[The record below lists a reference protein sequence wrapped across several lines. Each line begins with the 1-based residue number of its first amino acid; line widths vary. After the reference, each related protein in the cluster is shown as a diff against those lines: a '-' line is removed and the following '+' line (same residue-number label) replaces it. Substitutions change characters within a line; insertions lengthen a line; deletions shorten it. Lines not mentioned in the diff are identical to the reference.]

1 MTQLVAL
8 PDGTELTG
16 DYTIRR
22 VLGAGGFGITYL
34 ADEQALSRR
43 VSIKEYF
50 PADFAIRDESKVA
63 SPRSKGSASDY
74 AWGLDRFVEEAQ
86 TLAKF
91 NHPNIV
97 KVHRIFRANGTAYM
111 VLHFEEGQSLK
122 TWLKALGR
130 APRQREIDGILAP
143 LLDALEA
150 IHKADFLHRDI
161 APDNIIIRNSG
172 DPVLIDFG
180 AARGELAAHSKTKTV
195 SALVKPGY
203 SPYEQY
209 AESSRQQ
216 GPWTDIYALAATLY
230 HAIAGKRPP
239 DSPSRMLKDEMVPVR
254 DAALAGYRAGFLEAL
269 QRGLAIAIDQ
279 RPQSISAWRGAL
291 LAPEP
296 EKPGV
301 LARMRER
308 TEVRRSAG
316 KSRRATEPLAAGPVP
331 PPDVPG
337 QAGSLLDFVDALQKP
352 SVEKASSKKAD
363 AQIETP
369 KRWSISRGKTA
380 KNSNAISPAAAVAA
394 PSPAPHGK
402 SKKADAAKP
411 VANAVAVLPER
422 QRSNGRAIKP
432 RPDVAPTRRWTRGLK
447 SKVAL
452 AAALTA
458 AFVGLQDQLQ
468 RVFIPTASG
477 ITTGAIIPAA
487 APRSAL
493 TQSAEF
499 KAHGGPI
506 RSIALSGDGRLTV
519 TLGQDNVLKIWSS
532 TTQALQGEIALSDGP
547 ATSLAIRN
555 HRAVI
560 SHNDGVV
567 SVYDLET
574 RNRLYRF
581 TRNGAPVWAATF
593 AGSEDRIAAAGHD
606 WTVALW
612 ESASQSEPVA
622 LLQGHDSAVQTVA
635 VDPAGRWL
643 VSGGADRNVKM
654 WNLDTRDARRTFR
667 NHSDF
672 VSALA
677 VAPDGATFAA
687 GSLDGNIRIWSVTT
701 GRVQR
706 ILKAH
711 TSRIAALAYS
721 PGGELI
727 ASAADDG
734 TVRVRGLRRTR
745 IYWSL
750 NSSVLGGPSQRPLG
764 SAGGA
769 QALAFTND
777 GSALLTGGEDGV
789 VRQWSLPEP
798 RLAQRD

>member
-1 MTQLVAL
+1 MMTQLVAL
-8 PDGTELTG
+8 PDGTDLSG

-50 PADFAIRDESKVA
+50 PADFAVREASKA
-63 SPRSKGSASDY
+63 AHPRSKGCAEDY
-74 AWGLDRFVEEAQ
+74 AWGLDRFLEEAQ

-91 NHPNIV
+91 NHPHIV

-122 TWLKALGR
+122 SWLKHLGR
-130 APRQREIDGILAP
+130 APRQNEIDTILAP
-143 LLDALEA
+143 LLDALDA

-161 APDNIIIRNSG
+161 APDNIIIRKSG

-230 HAIAGKRPP
+230 HAITGKRPP

-254 DAALAGYRAGFLEAL
+254 DAALAGYRAGFLEAV

-279 RPQSISAWRGAL
+279 RPQSVAAWRGAL

-301 LARMRER
+301 LARIRDR
-308 TEVRRSAG
+308 TEARRSAS
-316 KSRRATEPLAAGPVP
+316 KTQRAGAAMPAPGPVPP

-337 QAGSLLDFVDALQKP
+337 PAGGLLDFVDALQQP
-352 SVEKASSKKAD
+352 
-363 AQIETP
+363 
-369 KRWSISRGKTA
+369 R
-380 KNSNAISPAAAVAA
+380 AAVAEVPPVAAA
-394 PSPAPHGK
+394 PPMAAAPN
-402 SKKADAAKP
+402 AKP
-411 VANAVAVLPER
+411 VKNKKSAAPVAMAAIAPAPPIINLPAVIAAKAATP
-422 QRSNGRAIKP
+422 SAGRRKVRP
-432 RPDVAPTRRWTRGLK
+432 KPDVAPTRAWARGLK
-447 SKVAL
+447 TKLAIAVAL
-452 AAALTA
+452 TGA
-458 AFVGLQDQLQ
+458 VIGLQDHLL

-477 ITTGAIIPAA
+477 ITTGAI
-487 APRSAL
+487 APSASARSAL
-493 TQSAEF
+493 RQTADF
-499 KAHGGPI
+499 KAHDGAI
-506 RSIALSGDGRLTV
+506 KAMSLSGDGRLIV
-519 TLGQDNVLKIWSS
+519 TLGQDNLLKVW
-532 TTQALQGEIALSDGP
+532 TTDGHALQGVISLADGA
-547 ATSLAIRN
+547 ATSLSVRN
-555 HRAVI
+555 NRAVVA
-560 SHNDGVV
+560 HLDGVV
-567 SVYDLET
+567 SVYDLES

-581 TRNGAPVWAATF
+581 KRNDATVWAATF
-593 AGSEDRIAAAGHD
+593 AGSEDIVAAAGHD

-612 ESASQSEPVA
+612 QTASQAEPAA
-622 LLQGHDSAVQTVA
+622 LLQGHESAVQTVA

-654 WNLDTRDARRTFR
+654 WTLDSRDARRTFR

-677 VAPDGATFAA
+677 FSPDSQTLAA
-687 GSLDGNIRIWSVTT
+687 GSLDGVIRLWSISS

-706 ILKAH
+706 ILNAH
-711 TSRIAALAYS
+711 SARVASLAFS
-721 PGGELI
+721 PDGELI

-745 IYWSL
+745 LYWSL
-750 NSSVLGGPSQRPLG
+750 
-764 SAGGA
+764 SAVSGGA
-769 QALAFTND
+769 VSVGAKTVAFTND
-777 GSALLTGGEDGV
+777 GASLLTGGDDGV
-789 VRQWSLPEP
+789 VRVWALPEP
-798 RLAQRD
+798 RLAQRN

>member
-8 PDGTELTG
+8 PDGTDLSG

-50 PADFAIRDESKVA
+50 PADFAVREASKVA
-63 SPRSKGSASDY
+63 HPRSKGCAEDY
-74 AWGLDRFVEEAQ
+74 AWGLDRFLEEAQ

-91 NHPNIV
+91 NHPHIV

-122 TWLKALGR
+122 SWLKHLGR
-130 APRQREIDGILAP
+130 APRQKEIDTILAP

-161 APDNIIIRNSG
+161 APDNIIIRKSG

-230 HAIAGKRPP
+230 HAITGKRPP

-254 DAALAGYRAGFLEAL
+254 DAALAGYRAGFLEAV
-269 QRGLAIAIDQ
+269 QRGLSIAIDQ
-279 RPQSISAWRGAL
+279 RPQSVAAWRGAL

-301 LARMRER
+301 LARMRDR
-308 TEVRRSAG
+308 TEARRSAS
-316 KSRRATEPLAAGPVP
+316 KTQRASATIPLPQSAVPP

-337 QAGSLLDFVDALQKP
+337 PAGGLLDFVDALQQP
-352 SVEKASSKKAD
+352 
-363 AQIETP
+363 
-369 KRWSISRGKTA
+369 R
-380 KNSNAISPAAAVAA
+380 AAVAA
-394 PSPAPHGK
+394 EVPPI
-402 SKKADAAKP
+402 
-411 VANAVAVLPER
+411 AVAVAPTVAAAPNPKPVKNKKSAAPVAVAAMTPAAPIKNLPAVIAAKAATP
-422 QRSNGRAIKP
+422 SAGRRKFRP
-432 RPDVAPTRRWTRGLK
+432 KPDVARTRPWARGLK
-447 SKVAL
+447 TKLAIAVAL
-452 AAALTA
+452 TGAV
-458 AFVGLQDQLQ
+458 VGMQDHLL

-477 ITTGAIIPAA
+477 ITTGTI
-487 APRSAL
+487 APPSSARSVLRQTAD
-493 TQSAEF
+493 F
-499 KAHGGPI
+499 KAHDGAI
-506 RSIALSGDGRLTV
+506 KAMSLSGDGRLIV
-519 TLGQDNVLKIWSS
+519 TLGQDNLLKVWTADSH
-532 TTQALQGEIALSDGP
+532 TLQGVISVADGA
-547 ATSLAIRN
+547 ATSLSVRN
-555 HRAVI
+555 NRAVV
-560 SHNDGVV
+560 SHLDGVV
-567 SVYDLET
+567 SVYDLES

-581 TRNGAPVWAATF
+581 KRNDATVWAATF
-593 AGSEDRIAAAGHD
+593 AGSEDTIAAAGHD

-612 ESASQSEPVA
+612 QTASQTEPVA
-622 LLQGHDSAVQTVA
+622 LLQGHESAVQTVA

-654 WNLDTRDARRTFR
+654 WNLDSRDARRTFR

-677 VAPDGATFAA
+677 FAPDGQTLAA
-687 GSLDGNIRIWSVTT
+687 GSLDGVIRLWSVAT

-706 ILKAH
+706 ILNAH
-711 TSRIAALAYS
+711 SARVASLAFS
-721 PGGELI
+721 PDGEFI

-745 IYWSL
+745 LYWSL
-750 NSSVLGGPSQRPLG
+750 SGTNVGSTSV
-764 SAGGA
+764 GA
-769 QALAFTND
+769 KTVAFTND
-777 GSALLTGGEDGV
+777 GASLLTGGDDGV
-789 VRQWSLPEP
+789 VRVWALPEP
-798 RLAQRD
+798 RLAQRN